1 MQTVLLWMIPL
12 FPALAAL
19 LMGLLPLKNSSRGV
33 HTVAAAALAVNF
45 GLCVWLMF
53 LGDAEVVLFSLG
65 ENLPVALRSDLA
77 GRLFLLLCGGMWLN
91 SGVFSF
97 GYLPHEGHEQR
108 FYTFY
113 LLSIAAI
120 NAICLSATL
129 VTMYLFFELMTL
141 LSVALVLHSMSQEA
155 VAAGLKYLL
164 YSIAGAMM
172 GLFGIFVFSAHLETP
187 YFVAGGALAADA
199 MAQHGGLILWATLIT
214 VIGFATKAGMFPM
227 HGWLPTAHPIA
238 PAPASAVLSG
248 VITKMGVLCVVRVL
262 FFTVG
267 AENLR
272 GTFVQTTLLILALCT
287 VFMGSMMALKTGGFK
302 KRLAYSTVSQVSYIL
317 FGLFLMTPQA
327 FAGAVEH
334 MYFHSVMKN
343 ALFLCA
349 GAVILKTGKTQVS
362 QLRGMG
368 KRMPLTMWCFT
379 IAGLGLVGV
388 PPLCGFFSKWELA
401 QGSLSSGIA
410 VLSWLGPVVL
420 LISALLTAGYLLPIS
435 IGGFFPGHSHGEP
448 EDALERCEVGPVM
461 AVPLVVL
468 TVLNVLM
475 GMFPGLLSNAA
486 NALAAALL

>member
-1 MQTVLLWMIPL
+1 MQTILLWLIPL

-19 LMGLLPLKNSSRGV
+19 VMGLLPLKHNSRGTHLV
-33 HTVAAAALAVNF
+33 SAAALAVNF
-45 GLCVWLMF
+45 GLCLWLMF
-53 LGDAEVVLFSLG
+53 LGDGSVTLFWLG
-65 ENLPVALRSDLA
+65 ESLPIALHSDLA

-108 FYTFY
+108 YFVFY
-113 LLSIAAI
+113 LLTIAAI

-129 VTMYLFFELMTL
+129 VTMYLFFEMMTL
-141 LSVALVLHSMSQEA
+141 LSMALVVHSMSKAA
-155 VAAGLKYLL
+155 VAAGIKYLL

-172 GLFGIFVFSAHLETP
+172 GLFGIFVFDRMMETP
-187 YFVAGGALAADA
+187 FFTPGGALRADA
-199 MAQHGGLILWATLIT
+199 MGQHGSLILWATLIT

-262 FFTVG
+262 FYVVG

-272 GTFVQTTLLILALCT
+272 GTFVQTVLLTLALCT
-287 VFMGSMMALKTGGFK
+287 VFMGSMMAFRTGGLK

-334 MYFHSVMKN
+334 MYFHSIMKN

-349 GAVILKTGKTQVS
+349 GAVILKTGCTEVS
-362 QLRGMG
+362 QLGGMG
-368 KRMPLTMWCFT
+368 RRMPLTLWCFT

-388 PPLCGFFSKWELA
+388 PPLSGFFSKWELA

-410 VLSWLGPVVL
+410 VFSWLGPVVL

-435 IGGFFPGHSHGEP
+435 IDGFFPGHAHGEAAA
-448 EDALERCEVGPVM
+448 EENRCEVGAVM
-461 AVPLVVL
+461 AVPLLVL
-468 TVLNVLM
+468 TVLTFLL
-475 GMFPGLLSNAA
+475 GMFPGLLSDAA
-486 NALAAALL
+486 HALAALLM

>member
-1 MQTVLLWMIPL
+1 MQTILLWLIPL

-19 LMGLLPLKNSSRGV
+19 VLGLLPLKYSSRGTHAV
-33 HTVAAAALAVNF
+33 SAAAMAVNF
-45 GLCVWLMF
+45 ALCLWLMF
-53 LGDAEVVLFSLG
+53 LGDAEVTLFRLG
-65 ENLPVALRSDLA
+65 ENLPIALRSDLA

-97 GYLPHEGHEQR
+97 GYLPHEGNEQR
-108 FYTFY
+108 YFVFY
-113 LLSIAAI
+113 LLTIAAI
-120 NAICLSATL
+120 NGICLSATP

-141 LSVALVLHSMSQEA
+141 LSMALVVHSMSKEA
-155 VAAGLKYLL
+155 VAAGIKYLL

-172 GLFGIFVFSAHLETP
+172 GLFGIFVFSGMMETP
-187 YFVAGGALAADA
+187 FFAAGGAMNAA
-199 MAQHGGLILWATLIT
+199 GSSSLVLWATLIT

-262 FFTVG
+262 FYVVG
-267 AENLR
+267 AETLR
-272 GTFVQTTLLILALCT
+272 GTFVQTVLLILALCT
-287 VFMGSMMALKTGGFK
+287 VFMGSMMAFRTTGFK

-349 GAVILKTGKTQVS
+349 GAVILKTGRTEVS

-368 KRMPLTMWCFT
+368 KQMPLTMWCFT

-388 PPLCGFFSKWELA
+388 PPLSGFFSKWELA

-410 VLSWLGPVVL
+410 VFSWLGPVVL

-435 IGGFFPGHSHGEP
+435 IDAFFPGHAHGEEAP
-448 EDALERCEVGPVM
+448 AAVRTEVGAVM

-475 GMFPGLLSNAA
+475 GMFPGLLSDAA
-486 NALAAALL
+486 HTLAALLM

>member
-1 MQTVLLWMIPL
+1 MRSILLWLVPV
-12 FPALAAL
+12 FPALMAL
-19 LMGLLPLKNSSRGV
+19 LVGLLPLKENSRGT
-33 HTVAAAALAVNF
+33 HAVAACALAVNF
-45 GLCVWLMF
+45 GLCVWQMF
-53 LGDAEVVLFSLG
+53 LGDAQVTLFWLG
-65 ENLPVALRSDLA
+65 ENLPITLRSDLM

-108 FYTFY
+108 YFVFY
-113 LLSIAAI
+113 LLTIAAI

-141 LSVALVLHSMSQEA
+141 LSMALVVHSMSKEA
-155 VAAGLKYLL
+155 VAAGIKYLL

-172 GLFGIFVFSAHLETP
+172 GLFGVFVFSTQAATP
-187 YFVAGGALAADA
+187 YFTAGGSLGSASPLV
-199 MAQHGGLILWATLIT
+199 LWATLFA

-248 VITKMGVLCVVRVL
+248 VITKMGVLCVVRIL

-267 AENLR
+267 AESLR

-287 VFMGSMMALKTGGFK
+287 VFMGSMMAFRTTGFK

-334 MYFHSVMKN
+334 MYFHSIMKN

-349 GAVILKTGKTQVS
+349 GAVILKTGATEVS

-388 PPLCGFFSKWELA
+388 PPLSGFFSKWELA
-401 QGSLSSGIA
+401 QGSLSSGLA
-410 VLSWLGPVVL
+410 VFSWLGPVVL

-435 IGGFFPGHSHGEP
+435 IDAFFPGHAHGEA
-448 EDALERCEVGPVM
+448 ETAFERCEAGAVM
-461 AVPLVVL
+461 TIPLLVL
-468 TVLNVLM
+468 TVLNFVL
-475 GMFPGLLSNAA
+475 GMFPGVLSEAA
-486 NALAAALL
+486 HALAAALM

>member
-1 MQTVLLWMIPL
+1 MQTILLWLIPL

-19 LMGLLPLKNSSRGV
+19 VMGLLPLKHNSRGT
-33 HTVAAAALAVNF
+33 HLLSAAALAVNF
-45 GLCVWLMF
+45 GLCLWLMF
-53 LGDAEVVLFSLG
+53 LGEGSVTLFRLG
-65 ENLPVALRSDLA
+65 EDLPIALHSDLA

-97 GYLPHEGHEQR
+97 GYLPHEGNEQR
-108 FYTFY
+108 YYVFY
-113 LLSIAAI
+113 LLTIAAI
-120 NAICLSATL
+120 NGICLSATP

-141 LSVALVLHSMSQEA
+141 LSMALVVHSMSKEA
-155 VAAGLKYLL
+155 VAAGIKYLL

-172 GLFGIFVFSAHLETP
+172 GLFGIFVFSGAMETP
-187 YFVAGGALAADA
+187 FFAAGGALNAAA
-199 MAQHGGLILWATLIT
+199 MENSGLILWATLIT
-214 VIGFATKAGMFPM
+214 IIGFATKAGMFPM

-262 FFTVG
+262 FYVVG

-272 GTFVQTTLLILALCT
+272 GTFVQTVLLVLALCT
-287 VFMGSMMALKTGGFK
+287 VFMGSMMAFKTTGFK

-349 GAVILKTGKTQVS
+349 GAVILKTGRTEVS
-362 QLRGMG
+362 QLRGLG
-368 KRMPLTMWCFT
+368 KSMPLTMWCFT

-388 PPLCGFFSKWELA
+388 PPLSGFFSKWELA

-410 VLSWLGPVVL
+410 VFSWLGPVVL

-435 IGGFFPGHSHGEP
+435 IDAFFPGHDHSEEAP
-448 EDALERCEVGPVM
+448 AAALEVGAVM

-475 GMFPGLLSNAA
+475 GMFPGLLSDAA
-486 NALAAALL
+486 HTLAALLM

>member
-1 MQTVLLWMIPL
+1 MQSILLCLIPL

-19 LMGLLPLKNSSRGV
+19 VLGLLPLKDNSRRI
-33 HTVAAAALAVNF
+33 HLAAGIAMAVNF
-45 GLCVWLMF
+45 ALCVWLMF

-65 ENLPVALRSDLA
+65 ENLPIALRSDLT

-108 FYTFY
+108 YFIFY
-113 LLSIAAI
+113 LLTIAAI

-141 LSVALVLHSMSQEA
+141 LSMALVVHNMSKEA
-155 VAAGLKYLL
+155 VAAGIKYLL

-172 GLFGIFVFSAHLETP
+172 GLFGIFVFSTQMTAPT
-187 YFVAGGALAADA
+187 FVAGGAIAESSP
-199 MAQHGGLILWATLIT
+199 LILWATLIT

-267 AENLR
+267 AANLR
-272 GTFVQTTLLILALCT
+272 GTFVQTVLLILALCT
-287 VFMGSMMALKTGGFK
+287 VFMGSMMAFKTTGFK

-334 MYFHSVMKN
+334 MYFHSIMKN

-349 GAVILKTGKTQVS
+349 GAVILKTGSTEVS

-388 PPLCGFFSKWELA
+388 PPLSGFFSKWDLA

-410 VLSWLGPVVL
+410 VFSWLGPVVL

-435 IGGFFPGHSHGEP
+435 IDAFFPGHAHGETLAEEP
-448 EDALERCEVGPVM
+448 RCEVGAVM
-461 AVPLVVL
+461 AIPLLVL
-468 TVLNVLM
+468 TVLNFVL
-475 GMFPGLLSNAA
+475 GMFPGALNSAA
-486 NALAAALL
+486 NALAALLM

>member
-1 MQTVLLWMIPL
+1 MQTILLWLIPL

-19 LMGLLPLKNSSRGV
+19 VLGLLPLKHNSRGT
-33 HTVAAAALAVNF
+33 HLAAAAALAVNF
-45 GLCVWLMF
+45 ALCLWLMF
-53 LGDAEVVLFSLG
+53 LGDHEVTLFWLG
-65 ENLPVALRSDLA
+65 ENLPIALRSDLL

-97 GYLPHEGHEQR
+97 GYLPHEGNEQR
-108 FYTFY
+108 YFVFY

-120 NAICLSATL
+120 NAICLSATP

-141 LSVALVLHSMSQEA
+141 LSMALVVHSMTREA
-155 VAAGLKYLL
+155 VAAGIKYLL

-172 GLFGIFVFSAHLETP
+172 GLFGIFVFSGAMETP
-187 YFVAGGALAADA
+187 FFAPGGALGAGA
-199 MAQHGGLILWATLIT
+199 MENGSLILWATLIT
-214 VIGFATKAGMFPM
+214 IIGFATKAGMFPM

-262 FFTVG
+262 FYVVG
-267 AENLR
+267 AGNLR

-287 VFMGSMMALKTGGFK
+287 VFMGSMMAFRTTGFK

-349 GAVILKTGKTQVS
+349 GAVILKTGRTEVS

-368 KRMPLTMWCFT
+368 KQMPLTMWCFT

-388 PPLCGFFSKWELA
+388 PPLSGFFSKWELA

-410 VLSWLGPVVL
+410 VFSWLGPVVL

-435 IGGFFPGHSHGEP
+435 IDAFFPGHAHGEEAP
-448 EDALERCEVGPVM
+448 EAVRCEVGAVM

-468 TVLNVLM
+468 TVLTVLM
-475 GMFPGLLSNAA
+475 GMFPGLLADAA
-486 NALAAALL
+486 HSLAALLM

>member
-1 MQTVLLWMIPL
+1 MQTILLWMIPL

-19 LMGLLPLKNSSRGV
+19 VLGLLPLKHNSRGT
-33 HTVAAAALAVNF
+33 HVAAGVALAVNF

-53 LGDAEVVLFSLG
+53 LGDAEVTLLRLG
-65 ENLPVALRSDLA
+65 ENLPIALRSDLA
-77 GRLFLLLCGGMWLN
+77 GRLFLLLCGGMWFN

-97 GYLPHEGHEQR
+97 GYLPHEGSEQR
-108 FYTFY
+108 YFVFY

-141 LSVALVLHSMSQEA
+141 LSMALVVHSLSKEA
-155 VAAGLKYLL
+155 VAAGIKYLL

-172 GLFGIFVFSAHLETP
+172 GLFGIFVFSGMLETP
-187 YFVAGGALAADA
+187 FFVPGGALQPDA
-199 MAQHGGLILWATLIT
+199 MAQHGSLILWATLIT

-262 FFTVG
+262 FYTVG
-267 AENLR
+267 AANLR
-272 GTFVQTTLLILALCT
+272 GTFVQTVLLILALCT
-287 VFMGSMMALKTGGFK
+287 VFMGSMMAFRTTGFK

-317 FGLFLMTPQA
+317 FGLFLFTPQA

-334 MYFHSVMKN
+334 MYFHSIMKN

-349 GAVILKTGKTQVS
+349 GAVILKTGRTEVS

-368 KRMPLTMWCFT
+368 KSMPLTMWCFT

-388 PPLCGFFSKWELA
+388 PPLSGFFSKWDLA
-401 QGSLSSGIA
+401 QGSLSGGPA
-410 VLSWLGPVVL
+410 VFNWLGPVVL
-420 LISALLTAGYLLPIS
+420 LISALLTAAYLLPIS
-435 IGGFFPGHSHGEP
+435 IDAFFPGHDHGEP
-448 EDALERCEVGPVM
+448 EAAAAPLEVGPVM
-461 AVPLVVL
+461 AVPLVIL
-468 TVLNVLM
+468 TVLNFVL
-475 GMFPGLLSNAA
+475 GMFPGLLSDAA
-486 NALAAALL
+486 NGLAALLM

>member
-1 MQTVLLWMIPL
+1 MQTILLWLVPF

-19 LMGLLPLKNSSRGV
+19 ALGLLPLKNDSRRT
-33 HTVAAAALAVNF
+33 HLAAACALAVNF
-45 GLCVWLMF
+45 GLCLWLMF
-53 LGDAEVVLFSLG
+53 LGDGEATLFWLG
-65 ENLPVALRSDLA
+65 ENLPIPLRSDVTA
-77 GRLFLLLCGGMWLN
+77 RLFLLLCGGMWLN

-108 FYTFY
+108 YFIFY
-113 LLSIAAI
+113 LLTIAAI

-141 LSVALVLHSMSQEA
+141 LSMALVVHNMSKEA
-155 VAAGLKYLL
+155 VAAGIKYLL

-172 GLFGIFVFSAHLETP
+172 GLFGIFVFSTQMTSP
-187 YFVAGGALAADA
+187 TFVAGGAIAESSP
-199 MAQHGGLILWATLIT
+199 LILWATLIT

-267 AENLR
+267 AANLR
-272 GTFVQTTLLILALCT
+272 GTFVQTVLLILALCT
-287 VFMGSMMALKTGGFK
+287 VFMGSMMAFKTTGFK

-334 MYFHSVMKN
+334 MYFHSIMKN

-349 GAVILKTGKTQVS
+349 GAVILKTG
-362 QLRGMG
+362 
-368 KRMPLTMWCFT
+368 
-379 IAGLGLVGV
+379 
-388 PPLCGFFSKWELA
+388 
-401 QGSLSSGIA
+401 SG
-410 VLSWLGPVVL
+410 WL
-420 LISALLTAGYLLPIS
+420 LLPLFAILALPGCLMIFTRLGKDGGIELGYVIHPRFHGKGYMTQALKAAIEELFSDGYREVITGAFEENRAS
-435 IGGFFPGHSHGEP
+435 I
-448 EDALERCEVGPVM
+448 RVM
-461 AVPLVVL
+461 EKA
-468 TVLNVLM
+468 
-475 GMFPGLLSNAA
+475 GMILQGKTEEIEYRGKTHNCIYYHMEKSLC
-486 NALAAALL
+486 